1 MSLYKWLYYYN
12 VIRASFVVK
21 MLTPYQTLP
30 NLHFTT
36 PQQKHFGVII
46 VIGNAFPSFI
56 H

>member
-21 MLTPYQTLP
+21 ILTLYQTLP

-36 PQQKHFGVII
+36 PTAKALRRYHCYR
-46 VIGNAFPSFI
+46 
-56 H
+56 